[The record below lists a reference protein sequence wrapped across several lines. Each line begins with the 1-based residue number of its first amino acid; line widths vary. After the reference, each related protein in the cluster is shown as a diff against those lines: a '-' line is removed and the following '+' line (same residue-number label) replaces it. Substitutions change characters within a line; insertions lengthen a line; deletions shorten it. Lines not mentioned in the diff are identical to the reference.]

1 MFAGRGRP
9 GPETKISGGRK
20 KILAKKDLR
29 RQEDL
34 QNALKLKQE
43 MEAKKK
49 AGAK

>member
-20 KILAKKDLR
+20 KILAKKDQR

-49 AGAK
+49 AGTK